1 MNKVKLILYT
11 IYRPIFI
18 VFLVADTAVLAT
30 LIILIAIFDRTG
42 NISHY
47 VGKFWS
53 RMNMLISGVRVVLH
67 GLENIEKGKSYVVMS
82 NHQSHIDVWSL
93 FGFMPMQL
101 RWVMKIEL
109 RKIPIFGL
117 CCERMGQFYVDR
129 KNPARSR
136 EELDAFK
143 KRFNTGI
150 SVVFFP
156 EGQRSTDGVMGHFK
170 KGGFV
175 MAIQGQLPIL
185 PVTVNGGRQVLPS
198 NSLHILPGV
207 INVHIHPAIPT
218 ESYTY
223 DMRAELME
231 CVKTAIA
238 SKVDVD

>member
-11 IYRPIFI
+11 IYRPFFI

-30 LIILIAIFDRTG
+30 LIIFIAIFDKTG

-53 RMNMLISGVRVVLH
+53 RMNMYISGVRVVLH
-67 GLENIEKGKSYVVMS
+67 GLENIEKDKSYIVMS

-93 FGFMPMQL
+93 IGFMPMQL

-117 CCERMGQFYVDR
+117 CCERMGQIYVDR
-129 KNPARSR
+129 KNPAKSR
-136 EELDAFK
+136 EELEAFK
-143 KRFNTGI
+143 KRFTTGI

-156 EGQRSTDGVMGHFK
+156 EGQRSTDGVMGPFK

-185 PVTVNGGRQVLPS
+185 PVTVNGGRRVLPR
-198 NSLHILPGV
+198 NSLHIMPGA

-218 ESYTY
+218 ESYPY
-223 DMRAELME
+223 EKREELMD
-231 CVKTAIA
+231 CVKKTID
-238 SKVDVD
+238 SKLDAD